1 MSDNATD
8 ESQMSSGFTDVS
20 TETPTR
26 AAVEAVAQEVTQAEA
41 TPAVPAIDP
50 IKEIMGRLDK
60 FQASHDKLAGN
71 LGRLQQS
78 QEEVR
83 ATLAAAQTAT
93 KSVQNAPTNAQV
105 KEAMSDPEEWA
116 RLKASYPEW
125 ATATEKLIDARLA
138 HVGGKA
144 VDQAEIDRIVADRVA
159 GQTATVRTEMIDSHL
174 DSIVDGDWRAEV
186 ATEAFGKWM
195 EGQSDAVKALGESSK
210 ITDAAKILRMYGA
223 SKKTVTSA
231 QPIVPSPSARQKRLE
246 AAVVP
251 KGSGGHGS
259 APNEKDEMSMGF
271 YGK

>member
-26 AAVEAVAQEVTQAEA
+26 VAAEPAAQQVTQAEA
-41 TPAVPAIDP
+41 TPAAPAIDP
-50 IKEIMGRLDK
+50 MKEIMDRLDK

-83 ATLAAAQTAT
+83 ANLAAAQAAT
-93 KSVQNAPTNAQV
+93 KSVQDAPTNAQV

-159 GQTATVRTEMIDSHL
+159 GQTAAVRTEMIDSHL
-174 DSIVDGDWRAEV
+174 DSIVDGDWREV
-186 ATEAFGKWM
+186 VNSEAFGKWL
-195 EGQSDAVKALGESSK
+195 EVQPDSVKALDSPRMA
-210 ITDAAKILRMYGA
+210 DAAKMLRLYEA
-223 SKKTVTSA
+223 SKKPVPAA
-231 QPIVPSPSARQKRLE
+231 QPAAPAPSARQKRLE

-251 KGSGGHGS
+251 KGSGGHNS
-259 APNEKDEMSMGF
+259 APNEKDEMSSGF